1 VSPAQTSIPLS
12 FGADQLIASALRK
25 QQESGGAKLG
35 VNHWLAAVLEHQAK
49 PARDLFKGVD
59 TDALAA
65 SLTERLAEGD
75 PGDALS
81 REAAIGPAAKRARG
95 QDHSV
100 VETEDLATAV
110 VAAAG
115 NLSDLLAAQPETGK
129 RPSPP
134 VEYTPRSTQP
144 TPTLEE
150 YGRDLTAEAKEGKLP
165 PIIGREAETEL
176 VIETICRHSK
186 RNPALVGPAG
196 TGKTAIVEGLAQRI
210 VAGDVPE
217 PLHGVRIVAIQA
229 SNLTS
234 GASVVG
240 ELEKRMKAVIE
251 EASQDGI
258 VLFIDELHS
267 IVGSGG
273 RQGVGD
279 VGALLKPHIAR
290 GDMAVIGATTD
301 DEFRQYIEPD
311 KALERRFNRVR
322 VQEMAPK
329 AARTVI
335 SAHRDM
341 LQELRGVEV
350 PEAVLDWLM
359 DFAGQYLKN
368 RFFPDKAVD
377 LLEQCVAHAVVEG
390 EDKVTLAGA
399 NQVAERM
406 VGMPVGLTERLDAL
420 QRALIEDGL
429 MSPEDA
435 DELTDRLS
443 VTAQGLDVRPER
455 PNGVLLLTG
464 KAAGV
469 TDAIAQT
476 VAARLF
482 GSPKRIVDIDF
493 AQFTEDEDLN
503 SLIGSPPGYIGFGGR
518 RPLHELAQMPWS
530 VLLCRNVDVCHPE
543 VARVLGQG
551 LADGV
556 ITERSGR
563 RIYLSD
569 TVAVLTAATGAA
581 AKAPIGFGLPQDE
594 DGDEGSRRTEEAV
607 RAGAEKALGADFVS
621 QIDLVCDRL
630 PEAGSGQRALVER
643 SLLGGLADRYGHR
656 GLSVE
661 WDDSLIEWV
670 LAERERHR
678 RWGDLTRLVE
688 DSIGEALI
696 PLLPKPGGRR
706 KRVRVKAS
714 DGKPEAEAVRS
725 RKGRAKRAR

>member
-1 VSPAQTSIPLS
+1 VSAAQGSIPLS
-12 FGADQLIASALRK
+12 FGADQLVASAMHK
-25 QQESGGAKLG
+25 QRERGHATLG
-35 VNHWLAAVLEHQAK
+35 INHWLAAVLEHQAK
-49 PARDLFKGVD
+49 PARDLLKGVD
-59 TDALAA
+59 ADALSKDLAQ
-65 SLTERLAEGD
+65 RLAEGN

-81 REAAIGPAAKRARG
+81 RDAVVGPATKRARG
-95 QDHSV
+95 LDHAV
-100 VETEDLATAV
+100 VKTEDLAAAV
-110 VAAAG
+110 VESAG
-115 NLSDLLAAQPETGK
+115 DLSDLLTAEPDGAK
-129 RPSPP
+129 RP
-134 VEYTPRSTQP
+134 VHREYTPRPTRP

-150 YGRDLTAEAKEGKLP
+150 YGRDLTREAQEGKLS

-210 VAGDVPE
+210 VAGEVPE
-217 PLHGVRIVAIQA
+217 PLRGVRVIAIQA

-234 GASVVG
+234 GAGVVG

-251 EASQDGI
+251 EASQEGI

-273 RQGVGD
+273 RQGVSD

-301 DEFRQYIEPD
+301 DEFREFIEPD

-322 VQEMAPK
+322 VQEMAPE

-335 SAHRDM
+335 AARRDM
-341 LQELRGVEV
+341 LQRLRGVAV
-350 PEAVLDWLM
+350 PDPVLDWLM

-390 EDKVTLAGA
+390 ESEVTLAGA
-399 NQVAERM
+399 HQVAERM
-406 VGMPVGLTERLDAL
+406 VGMPLELGGRLDAL
-420 QRALIEDGL
+420 ERALTDDGL
-429 MSPEDA
+429 MLPEDA
-435 DELTDRLS
+435 DNLTDRIS
-443 VTAQGLDVRPER
+443 VTAQGLDVRPQR
-455 PNGVLLLTG
+455 PNAVLLLMAE
-464 KAAGV
+464 AAGT
-469 TDAIAQT
+469 TDAIAAT
-476 VAARLF
+476 VAAHLF
-482 GSPKRIVDIDF
+482 GGPERIVDIDF

-518 RPLHELAQMPWS
+518 RPLHDLAQMPWS
-530 VLLCRNVDVCHPE
+530 VLLCRNVDACHPE

-556 ITERSGR
+556 ITERSGK

-569 TVAVLTAATGAA
+569 TITVLTAATGAA
-581 AKAPIGFGLPQDE
+581 AKVRIGFGLP
-594 DGDEGSRRTEEAV
+594 EEAGDDEARQADEAA
-607 RAGAEKALGADFVS
+607 RAGAAKALGADFVS
-621 QIDLVCDRL
+621 QIDLVCDRV
-630 PEAGSGQRALVER
+630 PEADSGQRAWVER
-643 SLLGGLADRYGHR
+643 SLLAGLADRYDHR

-678 RWGDLTRLVE
+678 RWGDLMRIVE
-688 DSIGEALI
+688 DSVGEALI
-696 PLLPKPGGRR
+696 PMLPKPGGRR
-706 KRVRVKAS
+706 KRALVKAS
-714 DGKPEAEAVRS
+714 DGKPKAESVRS
-725 RKGRAKRAR
+725 RKSKGKGKVS